1 VRAEH
6 LLEVRLE
13 VPRDADRGFDRIDMK
28 CCFCAHSFERNNLA
42 ERSGR
47 IRYRSFELCEHAPVR
62 ITVVGAGVNGLTC
75 AVSLLRAGAD
85 VRVVTAGAPS
95 GTVSAVAGAMIGPAF
110 GSGDDRSL
118 GWERR
123 SDAIFRELALDPATG
138 VRIVRGR
145 LFGAPEL
152 GPGLPPGIA
161 DVPGYLGELE
171 PVRLP
176 GGFVAGFGA
185 ELPFADMPRY
195 LAWLAGRVSELGGV
209 IEQRV
214 VTDLPTVDPGAE
226 YVVNCSGLGAALLA
240 GDDTLEPVWGQHV
253 VVHAPEVREFA
264 YEGGGS
270 GDVVGAFPHARG
282 VLIGGVRRP
291 GRNRLSPD
299 WEVARAS
306 IARAAVAFPALA
318 DARVLGV
325 EVGLRPGRPSVRLES
340 ERIGGTTVI
349 HNYGHDSRGV
359 FWSWGCA
366 AEVVGLCGLVVA

>member
-1 VRAEH
+1 
-6 LLEVRLE
+6 
-13 VPRDADRGFDRIDMK
+13 M
-28 CCFCAHSFERNNLA
+28 
-42 ERSGR
+42 
-47 IRYRSFELCEHAPVR
+47 R
-62 ITVVGAGVNGLTC
+62 ITVVGSGVSGLTC
-75 AVSLLRAGAD
+75 AVSLLRAGAQ

-110 GSGDDRSL
+110 RSGDDRTL
-118 GWERR
+118 AWERR
-123 SDAIFRELALDPATG
+123 SDSIFRQLAQDPVTG

-161 DVPGYLGELE
+161 DVPGYVDELE
-171 PVRLP
+171 PSHLP
-176 GGFVAGFGA
+176 PGFRSGFGA

-195 LAWLAGRVSELGGV
+195 LGWLVGGVTELGGS

-214 VTDLPTVDPGAE
+214 VTDLATVDPNAE
-226 YVVNCSGLGAALLA
+226 YVINCSGLGAAVLA

-253 VVHAPEVREFA
+253 IVRAPELREFA
-264 YEGGGS
+264 YEGGGGGGGED
-270 GDVVGAFPHARG
+270 GDVIGAFPQPRG

-291 GRNRLSPD
+291 GRNRLAPD
-299 WEVARAS
+299 WEIARAS
-306 IARAAVAFPALA
+306 ITRAAAAFSSLA
-318 DARVLGV
+318 DAPVLSV

-340 ERIGGTTVI
+340 ERIAGTTVI

-366 AEVVGLCGLVVA
+366 AEVVGLCGLVAS